1 MRWDCANASELSIH
15 CQRARW
21 KYCEKR
27 VVWEDPCTTYCYEQM
42 IDKSTLKWPWNCSE
56 SALLKIGASILNIWG
71 SQQKFM
77 GKDQTQA
84 EKQCLKY
91 MQPTIVGVLF
101 TFLLWAS
108 ANAFYICYEKFASI
122 WVSGTIRIF
131 AMQQS
136 TLRIQWGRVKYVA

>member
-1 MRWDCANASELSIH
+1 MGLCKCKWAINPLSKGKVEIL
-15 CQRARW
+15 W
-21 KYCEKR
+21 KEGSLGGSLHYVLLWTNDRQKH
-27 VVWEDPCTTYCYEQM
+27 
-42 IDKSTLKWPWNCSE
+42 IKWPWNCSE